1 MKILAVRSLVCR
13 LGERVVLDG
22 IDLTFTAGEVTA
34 LVGPNGAGKTTL
46 LRHLAGLDVP
56 AAGRIELDGRALVG
70 IERAARARLVA
81 YLPQGASAF
90 WPLTGRDLATLGRL
104 PHGADLT
111 RPLSPADAEA
121 VARAIERVGGVDLA
135 DRPIDSMSQGERARM
150 MLARTLATRT
160 EVLLADEPVANLDPA
175 YALDAMSI
183 LRAEAARGACVVVSL
198 HDLGLAARFADRIVV
213 LADGRIAADGEAA
226 VALRHEVIDT
236 AYGVGFRSVMVDGV
250 VQPVA
255 WSRPNA

>member
-1 MKILAVRSLVCR
+1 MTMLAVRGLACR
-13 LGERVVLDG
+13 HGTHRVLEG
-22 IDLTFTAGEVTA
+22 IDITFAAGEVTA

-46 LRHLAGLDVP
+46 LRHLAGLDTP
-56 AAGRIELDGRALVG
+56 AAGRIEFDGRAIAG

-121 VARAIERVGGVDLA
+121 VARAIERVGGGALA

-150 MLARTLATRT
+150 MLARTLATQAD
-160 EVLLADEPVANLDPA
+160 VLLADEPVANLDPA

-183 LRAEAARGACVVVSL
+183 LRAEAARAACVVVSL

-213 LADGRIAADGEAA
+213 LANGRVAADGTAA
-226 VALRHEVIDT
+226 VALRHEVIDA
-236 AYGVGFRSVMVDGV
+236 AYGVGFRSVIVDGF

>member
-1 MKILAVRSLVCR
+1 MNMLAVRGLSCR
-13 LGERVVLDG
+13 WGERPVLNG
-22 IDLTFTAGEVTA
+22 IDLTFAAGEVTA

-46 LRHLAGLDVP
+46 LRHLAGLDTP
-56 AAGRIELDGRALVG
+56 AAGRIELDGRAIAG
-70 IERAARARLVA
+70 IARTDRARLVT

-90 WPLTGRDLATLGRL
+90 WPLTGRDLTVLGRL

-111 RPLSPADAEA
+111 RPLSAADAEA
-121 VARAIERVGGVDLA
+121 VARAIERVGGVGLA

-150 MLARTLATRT
+150 MLARTLTTVA
-160 EVLLADEPVANLDPA
+160 EVVLADEPVANLDPA
-175 YALDAMSI
+175 YALDAMSV

-213 LADGRIAADGEAA
+213 LAEGRVAADGNAA
-226 VALRHEVIDT
+226 VALRHEVIDA
-236 AYGVGFRSVMVDGV
+236 AYGVGFRSVVVDGV

-255 WSRPNA
+255 WSRPA